1 MIKNKKIK
9 ALMLSLIS
17 IGVLGTSSCGL
28 SRQEIVARAA
38 QGAIAASVGYL
49 TPISPAQEKQIGQQV
64 IREVATQY
72 KEYTANKEL
81 TAYIEGVA
89 AKVFAQASRKNELN
103 YQIYI
108 LESPEVNA
116 FTIPG
121 GAVFVTTEL
130 LKYLKNEAELV
141 SVLAHEVGHNE
152 NKHPAETIKRAM
164 AAQGLAQG
172 ALSSNDNVLVQLIA
186 QVSLDLILK
195 GFSRAQEKEADLTSA
210 VILSKMQYDT
220 DSLSG
225 FLRTLLTLSKDPGN
239 FVKLFLTHPGSQER
253 IDNLNRFIASKNIGN
268 PSGATNESVY
278 KRYVSVLPPKVNL
291 KK

>member
-1 MIKNKKIK
+1 MLKNKKIK
-9 ALMLSLIS
+9 ALLLSLVS
-17 IGVLGTSSCGL
+17 VSVLGTTSCGL

-38 QGAIAASVGYL
+38 QGAIAASIGYL
-49 TPISPAQEKQIGQQV
+49 TPITPAQENQIGAQV

-72 KEYTANKEL
+72 KEYTGNKEL
-81 TAYIEGVA
+81 VNYVRSVA
-89 AKVFAQASRKNELN
+89 DKVFAQASRRNEIN
-103 YQIYI
+103 YQVYI
-108 LESPEVNA
+108 VDSPEVNA

-121 GAVFVTTEL
+121 GAIFITTEL

-152 NKHPAETIKRAM
+152 NKHPVETIKRAM

-172 ALSSNDNVLVQLIA
+172 ALSSNDNALIQLLA

-195 GFSRAQEKEADLTSA
+195 GFSREQEKESDQTSA
-210 VILSKMQYDT
+210 VILAKMNYDT

-225 FLRTLLTLSKDPGN
+225 FLKTLLTLSKDPNG
-239 FVKLFLTHPGSQER
+239 FVKLFYTHPGSQER
-253 IDNLNRFIASKNIGN
+253 IDNLNRFIASKHIQNS
-268 PSGATNESVY
+268 SGITNENTFKKY
-278 KRYVSVLPPKVNL
+278 TSVLPPKIAL